1 MGYLINDLSNK
12 KNIDYIIK
20 KSLNLEC
27 FFIGFNSK
35 TITKS
40 IIKKCKEKNLKVLV
54 FSNKSITFMK
64 ALKMWDMGIDSIFID
79 NPLLYKKIL
88 KKI

>member
-1 MGYLINDLSNK
+1 MGYLVNDLYNK
-12 KNIDYIIK
+12 KNIDFIIK

-27 FFIGFNSK
+27 FFIGFDSK
-35 TITKS
+35 IINKS
-40 IIKKCKEKNLKVLV
+40 IIKKCKEKHLKVLV
-54 FSNKSITFMK
+54 FSNKSITLVK
-64 ALKMWDMGIDSIFID
+64 ALKMWSIGVDSIFID